1 MRVVSHVL
9 MPHSQQSDFGTC
21 HALSAHESYHF
32 GPPGLVGQT
41 RMFRKLFLEEVQ
53 KLLLSRTRKR

>member
-1 MRVVSHVL
+1 
-9 MPHSQQSDFGTC
+9 MPHSQQIDFGTC
-21 HALSAHESYHF
+21 HALSVHESYHF

-41 RMFRKLFLEEVQ
+41 RMFRKLFLEEVH